1 MKWGLDSPKLL
12 LVFWDPNIFKTKYRT
27 KKFVKWGLDSPEFL
41 LAPWDQNIFKPKYGT
56 KKFVVKWGLDSP
68 ELLLFFWDPN
78 IFKTKYGTKKF
89 VVKWGLDSP
98 EFLLAPWDQNIFK
111 PKYGTKKFVVKWGL
125 DSPEFL
131 LAPWDQNIFK
141 PKYGTKKFVV
151 KWGLDSPEFL
161 LVPWGQN
168 IFKTKYGTKK
178 SWGKWGLDSPEFF
191 MDYCEKKMK
200 RILAQSFLGEKEK
213 PNQLNHGSLFS
224 AAACSHPTG
233 LPGAEWS
240 RGRTSHEK
248 TEVDRP
254 ATTTKVQSEMAWG
267 PAVCPENAWP
277 FYLLWLLQD
286 GSDPWDQSLLFCLP
300 RKMQPNVDLLLPL
313 SWATR
318 TLWWEA

>member
-111 PKYGTKKFVVKWGL
+111 PKYGTMKFVVKWGL

-191 MDYCEKKMK
+191 MDYCEKNEKDLGPK
-200 RILAQSFLGEKEK
+200 FFRRETEPAEPWQPLQCSSLQS
-213 PNQLNHGSLFS
+213 PNWTPRSWVKQRKNQ
-224 AAACSHPTG
+224 P
-233 LPGAEWS
+233 W
-240 RGRTSHEK
+240 K

-267 PAVCPENAWP
+267 PAFCPENAWP

-318 TLWWEA
+318 TLRWEA